1 MLNFT
6 DNASNRVRAFLD
18 KQQAQG
24 VSALRVAGTRKEHKL
39 WLVKPTDRQEG
50 DHVLDGGG
58 FDVYV
63 DPMTVRHLDGA
74 TVDFVDGVMQSGFR
88 VFFPSPVWDDPLAQQ
103 VQTVLDEQVNPG
115 VAGHG
120 GSVTLVEVDGD
131 VAVIQLHGGCQGCGA
146 ADLTLKQG
154 IEKMIKAA
162 VPQIRAVQ
170 DATDHAAGVN
180 PYYASDAAPGEA
192 ETPLA

>member
-1 MLNFT
+1 MLTFT

-18 KQQAQG
+18 KQQGQG

-154 IEKMIKAA
+154 IEKMIKTA

-180 PYYASDAAPGEA
+180 PYYASDAAPSET